1 MDEPPV
7 SLACE
12 WSMIGFKRASHGRH
26 LHRLIGMALVVGGSM
41 AGLSRPAGASP
52 IKASLHHREMA
63 RLDAEAGH
71 SWSAY
76 LLAGPKIWSSV
87 IHPEVTPEV
96 RSAIWRALGSDAPES
111 TAWVQFLL
119 WKQSLDPAR
128 FDRNHPHVAPILN
141 RISSES
147 LVSQT
152 PTPTTTPTTPDTT
165 PLTQPQTVTAAV
177 PEPGSWLLALGMTG
191 WGLWRR
197 RRGR

>member
-1 MDEPPV
+1 
-7 SLACE
+7 
-12 WSMIGFKRASHGRH
+12 MIGFKRVSHGRH
-26 LHRLIGMALVVGGSM
+26 LLRLIGMALFAGGCL
-41 AGLSRPAGASP
+41 AALSRAASASP

-87 IHPEVTPEV
+87 IHPEVTHEV

-128 FDRNHPHVAPILN
+128 FGRNHPHVAPILN
-141 RISSES
+141 RISSAS

-152 PTPTTTPTTPDTT
+152 PTPTTTTTTTPDTT
-165 PLTQPQTVTAAV
+165 PLTEPQTVTAAV
-177 PEPGSWLLALGMTG
+177 PEPGPWLLALGMTG
-191 WGLWRR
+191 WGLWWR